1 MFLYTYVFLLNLI
14 YLSYLVPS
22 NDIFIPRCR
31 YTISSPDSSGC
42 SDKQAEESTLL
53 QDKTRCPVGCLLP
66 EDNGCNIYLPDF
78 CSKMEVRVQPEMTN
92 SGLVKFR
99 VLQANANC

>member
-42 SDKQAEESTLL
+42 SDKQAEESTLI
-53 QDKTRCPVGCLLP
+53 QDKTRHG
-66 EDNGCNIYLPDF
+66 EDVNTESRDQRPDGRF
-78 CSKMEVRVQPEMTN
+78 LYMT
-92 SGLVKFR
+92 
-99 VLQANANC
+99 